1 MISEVG
7 YFHEE
12 VFRLDAIFSQPRQEE
27 LVNRCH
33 ITGST
38 FVNVQ

>member
-12 VFRLDAIFSQPRQEE
+12 VFRLDAIFHSKEE
-27 LVNRCH
+27 LVNRFH
-33 ITGST
+33 IST